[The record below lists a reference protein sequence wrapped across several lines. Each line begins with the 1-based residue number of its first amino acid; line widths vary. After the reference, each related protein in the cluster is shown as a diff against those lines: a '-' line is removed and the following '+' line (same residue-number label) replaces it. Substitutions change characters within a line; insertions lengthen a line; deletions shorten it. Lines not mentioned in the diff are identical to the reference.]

1 MTSTVITGAPIFT
14 GDAAGSW
21 SHAIAVEAGRVVA
34 LGDDALVRADGADR
48 VIDAAGGL
56 VVPGFQDAHVHAPFA
71 GNDRRH
77 VWLNDTDARPEAYAA
92 AVGDY
97 ARSHP
102 EAEWIVGG
110 GWYMEAFPGGTPHR
124 DVLDAVVPDRPVFLM
139 NRDVHGA
146 WANSKALEVAG
157 LDRTTPDP
165 PDGRYERDAEGEL
178 TGCLHEGAAY
188 AFRDTVA
195 PAPTVQDWMAGILT
209 AQAYLHSLGITGW
222 QDAWVTP
229 HTLQAY
235 RRLGEDGRLT
245 ARVVGA
251 QWWERSEGLE
261 QIDRFV
267 EQRAFGAPN
276 FDPSRVKIMVDGVL
290 ENHTGSLQEP
300 YCDGCGGF
308 LMSAGGPN
316 RGLTYVDP
324 DVLKRAVTELD
335 RLGFSVH
342 MHAIGDAAVRSA
354 LDAVEAA
361 RRDHGFSDAR
371 HHIAHVQLVHPDDV
385 PRFRRLGVT
394 VNAQA
399 LWACNDKQMTQ
410 LTLPYLG
417 EERSGW
423 QYPFGSLAAT
433 GATLAMGSDWPV
445 STPDPLAQIEVA
457 VNRKDP
463 ADRTAAPLLPQEALP
478 LPVALR
484 AFTAGSAYVNGDDDA
499 GHLAVGARADLAVL
513 DRDIF
518 TDPARV
524 ADATVTLTMAAGH
537 IVHTTHE

>member
-1 MTSTVITGAPIFT
+1 MTRTVITGAKIFT
-14 GDAAGSW
+14 ADGAGSW
-21 SHAIAVEAGRVVA
+21 SHAIAVDGDRIVA
-34 LGDDALVRADGADR
+34 LGDAALARTDGADT
-48 VIDAAGGL
+48 VIDARGRL

-71 GNDRRH
+71 GNDLRH
-77 VWLNDTDARPEAYAA
+77 VWLNDTEATADAYLA
-92 AVGDY
+92 AVADY
-97 ARSHP
+97 ARAHP
-102 EAEWIVGG
+102 DEEWIVGG

-124 DVLDAVVPDRPVFLM
+124 DLLDAVVPDRPVFLM

-146 WANSKALEVAG
+146 WANSKALELAG
-157 LDRTTPDP
+157 LDRSTPDP
-165 PDGRYERDAEGEL
+165 ADGRYERDADGEL

-195 PAPTVQDWMAGILT
+195 PTPTVDDWVDGILT
-209 AQAYLHSLGITGW
+209 AQTYLHSLGITGW

-229 HTLQAY
+229 QTLQAY
-235 RRLGEDGRLT
+235 RRLAADGRLT

-267 EQRAFGAPN
+267 AQRDLGAPG

-300 YCDGCGGF
+300 YCDGCGGY
-308 LMSAGGPN
+308 LMSADGPN

-324 DVLKRAVTELD
+324 EILKRAVTELD

-342 MHAIGDAAVRSA
+342 MHAIGDAAVRRC

-361 RRDHGFSDAR
+361 RLDHGYRDTR

-385 PRFRRLGVT
+385 PRFQQLGVT

-399 LWACNDKQMTQ
+399 LWACNDRQMTQ

-417 EERSGW
+417 AERSGW
-423 QYPFGSLAAT
+423 QYPFGSLAAA

-463 ADRTAAPLLPQEALP
+463 GDRDAAPLLPHEALT
-478 LPVALR
+478 LSGALR
-484 AFTAGSAYVNGDDDA
+484 AFTAGSAHINGDDDA
-499 GHLAVGARADLAVL
+499 GRLAVGRRADLAVL

-518 TDPARV
+518 TDPTRV
-524 ADATVTLTMAAGH
+524 ADAHVTLTMASGRV
-537 IVHTTHE
+537 VHTAPA